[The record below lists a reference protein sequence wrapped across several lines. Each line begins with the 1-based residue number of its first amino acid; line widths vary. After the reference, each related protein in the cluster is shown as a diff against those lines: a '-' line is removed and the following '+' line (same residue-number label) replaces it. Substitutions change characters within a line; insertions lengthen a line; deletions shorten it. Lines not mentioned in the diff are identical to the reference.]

1 MKFFLETTAYGDD
14 IKNGVYLLDDTKSKM
29 YAYVN
34 PTTGDVKTF
43 KRPISIYIK
52 GRSFKEVNNTFGY
65 KIPKEVAEHPRWEVA
80 GSKGDKYFVEQTNNG
95 LTCTCS
101 GFKFR
106 GECKHARSIKDKMGT
121 LSTQTGSVATSGS
134 GLALVSNPR
143 QISRRRT
150 G

>member
-1 MKFFLETTAYGDD
+1 
-14 IKNGVYLLDDTKSKM
+14 M
-29 YAYVN
+29 YAYVAPN
-34 PTTGDVKTF
+34 TGEVKTF

-65 KIPKEVAEHPRWEVA
+65 KIPAEEVINPRWAVE
-80 GSKGDKYFVEQTNNG
+80 GSKGNKYFVEQTNNG

-106 GECKHARSIKDKMGT
+106 GDCKHVGTIKDKMGT
-121 LSTQTGSVATSGS
+121 LSTQTGSVVTSGS